1 MKNQL
6 RPYFSF
12 TKKERTGIV
21 LLTCICLVFIFLPY
35 FFAAKELQLTDQ
47 TLSTGLQIL
56 SETQKNNTTA
66 SDSDSP
72 EIKGVLFPFDPNKL
86 DAAGWMRLGLAEK
99 LAQRIINYRNKG
111 GRFYRATDIKKI
123 WGLQPDKADQLI
135 PFVVLPETAEKA
147 KYEKKQV
154 TAIDINTADVKEWE
168 SLPGI
173 GETLASRI
181 IKYRNQSGGFAR
193 TEELENV
200 FGLTDS
206 TLLGIRPFL
215 RLNDNT
221 IPRLW
226 LNRASAYQIIQ
237 KTGLPADLARE
248 IVRKRQQEGN
258 YGNWSELEALPGM
271 TKMLLATLQKAFQVE

>member
-21 LLTCICLVFIFLPY
+21 LLTCLSLVLIFLPY

-47 TLSTGLQIL
+47 TLSGGLQVL
-56 SETQKNNTTA
+56 SETQKNNTTP
-66 SDSDSP
+66 SDADSP
-72 EIKGVLFPFDPNKL
+72 GIKGVMFPFDPNKL
-86 DAAGWMRLGLAEK
+86 DAAGWMRLGLTEK
-99 LAQRIINYRNKG
+99 LAQRIINYRSKG
-111 GRFYRATDIKKI
+111 GRFYRAADIKKI

-135 PFVVLPETAEKA
+135 PFVVLPETAEKPR
-147 KYEKKQV
+147 YEKKQV
-154 TAIDINTADVKEWE
+154 AVIDINTADVKEWE

-173 GETLASRI
+173 GETLARRI

-193 TEELENV
+193 AEELENV

-206 TLLGIRPFL
+206 TLLDIRSFL
-215 RLNDNT
+215 RVNDNT

-237 KTGLPADLARE
+237 KTGIPADLARE
-248 IVRKRQQEGN
+248 IVQKRQQDGN
-258 YGNWSELEALPGM
+258 YNNWSELEALPDM
-271 TKMLLATLQKAFQVE
+271 TKLLLASLQKAFQLE